1 MVSNGMVAIELIP
14 TKSYSPTDLGSLAGL
29 TDEVLTQS
37 VTKGHAISSTELTAS
52 TSSISLPT
60 GMDGVTVIL
69 SGTAGLAG
77 YLQPGSRVDVYAN
90 ITKVSTAS
98 TRGSRRDAPAA
109 VHRAGHDQHRG
120 PRRRRAPCR
129 PTPTKPTS
137 AGRTIP
143 ASETLLLRRQ
153 PEPGQDRS
161 SSSRRTRPL
170 SVVQTQKDTIASAG
184 GAVHRHRPDD
194 DRAMI
199 SRRILVISRSPALSR
214 AIQASLGPGY
224 QVVTSTNVIDV
235 VDEVREQGPFDVLVA
250 GPVFDSHAGM
260 ARLATLRAIAAVPA
274 VVLAL
279 GPKPKAS
286 LSDIVRTGAV
296 ELIEYPTSKRQLAA
310 ALKRA
315 FDIADVSAVGR
326 GARRCPSWPTGVV
339 VERPHFAEVFT
350 VASSSGGCGK
360 TFYATNLAC
369 YLAAQTGQR
378 VCLVD
383 LDLQFGEVSTALHL
397 RPRFTISDLLSRE
410 PVDDDD
416 LDEHVE
422 EYLEEHELGFSV
434 LAAPFSPADADM
446 IAPKDVY
453 KVMGALRRHFDYI
466 VVDTPAQLS
475 EIVLAAFDHSTR
487 VLCMVTLDL
496 PSIRNMR
503 VFLSTLEKL
512 RINSETIGVVLNKVE
527 DDIGIDISDVQE
539 VLDNKIVS
547 VLPYSREV
555 MKSINKG
562 KPALVSAANSD
573 IGKKLAGGMHQFLS
587 GEVTPV
593 LGTAANTAEIGES
606 RGFWRRRKG
615 RTTKVPELER
625 A

>member
-1 MVSNGMVAIELIP
+1 M
-14 TKSYSPTDLGSLAGL
+14 T
-29 TDEVLTQS
+29 
-37 VTKGHAISSTELTAS
+37 
-52 TSSISLPT
+52 
-60 GMDGVTVIL
+60 
-69 SGTAGLAG
+69 
-77 YLQPGSRVDVYAN
+77 
-90 ITKVSTAS
+90 
-98 TRGSRRDAPAA
+98 TRR
-109 VHRAGHDQHRG
+109 
-120 PRRRRAPCR
+120 
-129 PTPTKPTS
+129 
-137 AGRTIP
+137 
-143 ASETLLLRRQ
+143 
-153 PEPGQDRS
+153 
-161 SSSRRTRPL
+161 
-170 SVVQTQKDTIASAG
+170 
-184 GAVHRHRPDD
+184 
-194 DRAMI
+194 M
-199 SRRILVISRSPALSR
+199 LVISRSPALSR

-224 QVVTSTNVIDV
+224 EVVTSANVGDV
-235 VDEVREQGPFDVLVA
+235 GAEVQDLGPFDVLVA
-250 GPVFDSHAGM
+250 GPVFDSHSGM
-260 ARLATLRAIAAVPA
+260 ARLGALRAAGAVPT

-279 GPKPKAS
+279 GPKPRAT
-286 LSDIVRTGAV
+286 LGDIVRTGAIDLV
-296 ELIEYPTSKRQLAA
+296 EYPTSKRQLAA
-310 ALKRA
+310 ALRRA
-315 FDIADVSAVGR
+315 FDIADVSASN
-326 GARRCPSWPTGVV
+326 ADPTLPVV
-339 VERPHFAEVFT
+339 AQSATIDRPRFAEVFT

-369 YLAAQTGQR
+369 YLAAHTEKR

-397 RPRFTISDLLSRE
+397 RPKFTISNLLSRE
-410 PVDDDD
+410 EVDDDD

-453 KVMGALRRHFDYI
+453 KVLGALRRHFDYI

-512 RINSETIGVVLNKVE
+512 RINSQTIGVVLNKVE
-527 DDIGIDISDVQE
+527 DDIGIDINDVQE

-547 VLPYSREV
+547 TLPYSREV

-573 IGKKLAGGMHQFLS
+573 IGKRLAAGMQQFLS
-587 GEVTPV
+587 GENST
-593 LGTAANTAEIGES
+593 LDGGSEAAEDGDG
-606 RGFWRRRKG
+606 RGFWRRKKKG
-615 RTTKVPELER
+615 GTEKVPELET

>member
-1 MVSNGMVAIELIP
+1 M
-14 TKSYSPTDLGSLAGL
+14 
-29 TDEVLTQS
+29 
-37 VTKGHAISSTELTAS
+37 
-52 TSSISLPT
+52 
-60 GMDGVTVIL
+60 
-69 SGTAGLAG
+69 
-77 YLQPGSRVDVYAN
+77 
-90 ITKVSTAS
+90 
-98 TRGSRRDAPAA
+98 
-109 VHRAGHDQHRG
+109 
-120 PRRRRAPCR
+120 
-129 PTPTKPTS
+129 
-137 AGRTIP
+137 
-143 ASETLLLRRQ
+143 
-153 PEPGQDRS
+153 
-161 SSSRRTRPL
+161 
-170 SVVQTQKDTIASAG
+170 IA
-184 GAVHRHRPDD
+184 
-194 DRAMI
+194 
-199 SRRILVISRSPALSR
+199 RRILVISRSPALSR

-235 VDEVREQGPFDVLVA
+235 EDEVREQGPFDVLVA

-260 ARLATLRAIAAVPA
+260 ARLASLRATSAVPA

-279 GPKPKAS
+279 GPKPKAN

-296 ELIEYPTSKRQLAA
+296 ELVEYPTSKRQLST

-315 FDIADVSAVGR
+315 FDIADVSQS
-326 GARRCPSWPTGVV
+326 GAPPTMPVVAHGVV
-339 VERPHFAEVFT
+339 VAERPQFAEVFT

-369 YLAAQTGQR
+369 YLASQTGQR

-410 PVDDDD
+410 PIDDGDI
-416 LDEHVE
+416 DEHVE

-475 EIVLAAFDHSTR
+475 EIVLAAFDHSTH

-512 RINSETIGVVLNKVE
+512 RISSESIGVVLNKVE
-527 DDIGIDISDVQE
+527 EDIGIDITDVQE

-547 VLPYSREV
+547 ILPYSREV

-562 KPALVSAANSD
+562 QPALVSAVNSD
-573 IGKKLAGGMHQFLS
+573 ISKKLAGGMHQFLS
-587 GEVTPV
+587 GEVTPI
-593 LGTAANTAEIGES
+593 LGTSSNSGELGTG
-606 RGFWRRRKG
+606 RGGFWKLRRKG
-615 RTTKVPELER
+615 RTQKVPELER

>member
-1 MVSNGMVAIELIP
+1 M
-14 TKSYSPTDLGSLAGL
+14 
-29 TDEVLTQS
+29 
-37 VTKGHAISSTELTAS
+37 
-52 TSSISLPT
+52 
-60 GMDGVTVIL
+60 
-69 SGTAGLAG
+69 
-77 YLQPGSRVDVYAN
+77 
-90 ITKVSTAS
+90 
-98 TRGSRRDAPAA
+98 
-109 VHRAGHDQHRG
+109 
-120 PRRRRAPCR
+120 
-129 PTPTKPTS
+129 TS
-137 AGRTIP
+137 A
-143 ASETLLLRRQ
+143 
-153 PEPGQDRS
+153 
-161 SSSRRTRPL
+161 
-170 SVVQTQKDTIASAG
+170 
-184 GAVHRHRPDD
+184 
-194 DRAMI
+194 
-199 SRRILVISRSPALSR
+199 
-214 AIQASLGPGY
+214 
-224 QVVTSTNVIDV
+224 NVGEV
-235 VDEVREQGPFDVLVA
+235 ADEVRELGPFDVLVA
-250 GPVFDSHAGM
+250 GPIFDSHAGM
-260 ARLATLRAIAAVPA
+260 DRLARLRLAGTVPSI
-274 VVLAL
+274 VLAL
-279 GPKPKAS
+279 GPVPKAS
-286 LSDIVRTGAV
+286 LTDIVRTGAV
-296 ELIEYPTSKRQLAA
+296 DVIEYPTSKRQLADT
-310 ALKRA
+310 LKRA
-315 FDIADVSAVGR
+315 FDIADVSATGGYSTSPVASE
-326 GARRCPSWPTGVV
+326 GAVT
-339 VERPHFAEVFT
+339 ERQRFAEVFT

-369 YLAAQTGQR
+369 YLAAQTGHR

-512 RINSETIGVVLNKVE
+512 RINSQTIGVVLNKVE
-527 DDIGIDISDVQE
+527 DDIGIDIGDVQE

-573 IGKKLAGGMHQFLS
+573 IGKRLADGMHQFLS
-587 GEVTPV
+587 DDVSPVARTGLKADAGEER
-593 LGTAANTAEIGES
+593 G
-606 RGFWRRRKG
+606 GFWRRGRKT
-615 RTTKVPELER
+615 RTPKVPELER

>member
-1 MVSNGMVAIELIP
+1 
-14 TKSYSPTDLGSLAGL
+14 
-29 TDEVLTQS
+29 
-37 VTKGHAISSTELTAS
+37 
-52 TSSISLPT
+52 
-60 GMDGVTVIL
+60 
-69 SGTAGLAG
+69 
-77 YLQPGSRVDVYAN
+77 
-90 ITKVSTAS
+90 
-98 TRGSRRDAPAA
+98 
-109 VHRAGHDQHRG
+109 
-120 PRRRRAPCR
+120 
-129 PTPTKPTS
+129 
-137 AGRTIP
+137 
-143 ASETLLLRRQ
+143 
-153 PEPGQDRS
+153 
-161 SSSRRTRPL
+161 
-170 SVVQTQKDTIASAG
+170 
-184 GAVHRHRPDD
+184 
-194 DRAMI
+194 MI

-224 QVVTSTNVIDV
+224 QVVTSTNVVDV
-235 VDEVREQGPFDVLVA
+235 ADEVHEQGPFDVLVA

-260 ARLATLRAIAAVPA
+260 TRLANLRATAAVPA

-279 GPKPKAS
+279 GPRPKAS

-296 ELIEYPTSKRQLAA
+296 ELVEYPTSKRQLANS
-310 ALKRA
+310 LKRA
-315 FDIADVSAVGR
+315 FDIADISQSETA
-326 GARRCPSWPTGVV
+326 PTLPEVAQGVV
-339 VERPHFAEVFT
+339 VDRPQFAEVFT

-453 KVMGALRRHFDYI
+453 KVMGSLRRHFDYI

-503 VFLSTLEKL
+503 VFLTTLEKL
-512 RINSETIGVVLNKVE
+512 RISSDSIGVVLNKVE
-527 DDIGIDISDVQE
+527 DDIGIDINDVQD

-562 KPALVSAANSD
+562 RPALVSAANSD
-573 IGKKLAGGMHQFLS
+573 IGKKLAGGMQQFLS
-587 GEVTPV
+587 GDVTPV
-593 LGTAANTAEIGES
+593 LGTSTNTAEISQS
-606 RGFWRRRKG
+606 RGFFRRRKG
-615 RTTKVPELER
+615 RTNKVPELER

>member
-1 MVSNGMVAIELIP
+1 
-14 TKSYSPTDLGSLAGL
+14 
-29 TDEVLTQS
+29 
-37 VTKGHAISSTELTAS
+37 
-52 TSSISLPT
+52 
-60 GMDGVTVIL
+60 
-69 SGTAGLAG
+69 
-77 YLQPGSRVDVYAN
+77 
-90 ITKVSTAS
+90 
-98 TRGSRRDAPAA
+98 
-109 VHRAGHDQHRG
+109 
-120 PRRRRAPCR
+120 
-129 PTPTKPTS
+129 
-137 AGRTIP
+137 
-143 ASETLLLRRQ
+143 
-153 PEPGQDRS
+153 
-161 SSSRRTRPL
+161 
-170 SVVQTQKDTIASAG
+170 
-184 GAVHRHRPDD
+184 
-194 DRAMI
+194 MI

-214 AIQASLGPGY
+214 AIHASLGPGY
-224 QVVTSTNVIDV
+224 EVVTSTSVSDV
-235 VDEVREQGPFDVLVA
+235 VDDVRTQGPFDVLVA
-250 GPVFDSHAGM
+250 GPIFDSHAGM
-260 ARLATLRAIAAVPA
+260 ARLATLRAAGAVPA

-279 GPKPKAS
+279 GPKPKAN

-296 ELIEYPTSKRQLAA
+296 ELVEYPTSKRQLST

-315 FDIADVSAVGR
+315 FDIADVSESSAG
-326 GARRCPSWPTGVV
+326 PTLPVVAADGVV
-339 VERPHFAEVFT
+339 VERSHFAEVFT

-422 EYLEEHELGFSV
+422 EYLEEHDLGFSV

-503 VFLSTLEKL
+503 VFLTTLEKL
-512 RINSETIGVVLNKVE
+512 RINSETVGVVLNKVE
-527 DDIGIDISDVQE
+527 EDIGIDIADVQE
-539 VLDNKIVS
+539 VLDNKIIS

-562 KPALVSAANSD
+562 KPALVSAAGSD
-573 IGKKLAGGMHQFLS
+573 IGKKLAGGMTQFLS
-587 GEVTPV
+587 GEATPI
-593 LGTAANTAEIGES
+593 LGTGTNSNGGGRGSGGFRRLMRRNRTA
-606 RGFWRRRKG
+606 
-615 RTTKVPELER
+615 KVPELER
-625 A
+625 V

>member
-1 MVSNGMVAIELIP
+1 
-14 TKSYSPTDLGSLAGL
+14 
-29 TDEVLTQS
+29 
-37 VTKGHAISSTELTAS
+37 
-52 TSSISLPT
+52 
-60 GMDGVTVIL
+60 
-69 SGTAGLAG
+69 
-77 YLQPGSRVDVYAN
+77 
-90 ITKVSTAS
+90 
-98 TRGSRRDAPAA
+98 
-109 VHRAGHDQHRG
+109 
-120 PRRRRAPCR
+120 
-129 PTPTKPTS
+129 
-137 AGRTIP
+137 
-143 ASETLLLRRQ
+143 
-153 PEPGQDRS
+153 
-161 SSSRRTRPL
+161 
-170 SVVQTQKDTIASAG
+170 
-184 GAVHRHRPDD
+184 
-194 DRAMI
+194 MI

-224 QVVTSTNVIDV
+224 QVITSTNVIDV
-235 VDEVREQGPFDVLVA
+235 VEEVQEQGPFDVLVA

-260 ARLATLRAIAAVPA
+260 ARLATLRAAGAVPA

-279 GPKPKAS
+279 GPKPKAN

-296 ELIEYPTSKRQLAA
+296 ELVEYPTSKRQLST

-315 FDIADVSAVGR
+315 FDIADVSESSAG
-326 GARRCPSWPTGVV
+326 PTLPVVAADGVV
-339 VERPHFAEVFT
+339 VERSHFAEVFT

-383 LDLQFGEVSTALHL
+383 LDLQFGEISTALHL

-410 PVDDDD
+410 PVDDGD

-422 EYLEEHELGFSV
+422 EYLEEHDLGFSV

-503 VFLSTLEKL
+503 VFLTTLEKL
-512 RINSETIGVVLNKVE
+512 RINSDTIGVVLNKVE
-527 DDIGIDISDVQE
+527 EDIGIDISDVQE
-539 VLDNKIVS
+539 VLDNKIIS

-562 KPALVSAANSD
+562 KPALVSAASSD
-573 IGKKLAGGMHQFLS
+573 IGKKLSGGMHQFLN

-593 LGTAANTAEIGES
+593 LGNGSNSNGNGREPGGI
-606 RGFWRRRKG
+606 RRLMRRH

>member
-1 MVSNGMVAIELIP
+1 
-14 TKSYSPTDLGSLAGL
+14 
-29 TDEVLTQS
+29 
-37 VTKGHAISSTELTAS
+37 
-52 TSSISLPT
+52 
-60 GMDGVTVIL
+60 
-69 SGTAGLAG
+69 
-77 YLQPGSRVDVYAN
+77 
-90 ITKVSTAS
+90 
-98 TRGSRRDAPAA
+98 
-109 VHRAGHDQHRG
+109 
-120 PRRRRAPCR
+120 
-129 PTPTKPTS
+129 
-137 AGRTIP
+137 
-143 ASETLLLRRQ
+143 
-153 PEPGQDRS
+153 
-161 SSSRRTRPL
+161 
-170 SVVQTQKDTIASAG
+170 
-184 GAVHRHRPDD
+184 
-194 DRAMI
+194 MI
-199 SRRILVISRSPALSR
+199 NRRILVISRSPALGR

-224 QVVTSTNVIDV
+224 QVITSSNVIDV
-235 VDEVREQGPFDVLVA
+235 DEEVREQGPFDVLVA

-260 ARLATLRAIAAVPA
+260 ARLANLRATSPIPA

-296 ELIEYPTSKRQLAA
+296 ELVEYPTSKRQLSS

-315 FDIADVSAVGR
+315 FDIADVSEAGT
-326 GARRCPSWPTGVV
+326 PTLPVVAQGVV
-339 VERPHFAEVFT
+339 VERTQFAEVFT
-350 VASSSGGCGK
+350 IASSSGGCGK

-369 YLAAQTGQR
+369 YLSAQTGQR

-397 RPRFTISDLLSRE
+397 RPRFTISDLLARE
-410 PVDDDD
+410 PVDEDD
-416 LDEHVE
+416 LDQHVE

-503 VFLSTLEKL
+503 VFLTTLEKL
-512 RINSETIGVVLNKVE
+512 RINSESIGVVLNKVE
-527 DDIGIDISDVQE
+527 DDIGIDLNDVQE
-539 VLDNKIVS
+539 VLDNKIIS
-547 VLPYSREV
+547 TLPYSREA

-562 KPALVSAANSD
+562 RPALVSAANSEL
-573 IGKKLAGGMHQFLS
+573 GKKLAGGMAQFLS
-587 GEVTPV
+587 GDSGTS
-593 LGTAANTAEIGES
+593 LGTGANTAEIS
-606 RGFWRRRKG
+606 APRGFWRRRKA
-615 RTTKVPELER
+615 RTQKVPELER

>member
-1 MVSNGMVAIELIP
+1 
-14 TKSYSPTDLGSLAGL
+14 
-29 TDEVLTQS
+29 
-37 VTKGHAISSTELTAS
+37 
-52 TSSISLPT
+52 
-60 GMDGVTVIL
+60 
-69 SGTAGLAG
+69 
-77 YLQPGSRVDVYAN
+77 
-90 ITKVSTAS
+90 
-98 TRGSRRDAPAA
+98 
-109 VHRAGHDQHRG
+109 
-120 PRRRRAPCR
+120 
-129 PTPTKPTS
+129 
-137 AGRTIP
+137 
-143 ASETLLLRRQ
+143 
-153 PEPGQDRS
+153 
-161 SSSRRTRPL
+161 
-170 SVVQTQKDTIASAG
+170 
-184 GAVHRHRPDD
+184 
-194 DRAMI
+194 
-199 SRRILVISRSPALSR
+199 
-214 AIQASLGPGY
+214 
-224 QVVTSTNVIDV
+224 
-235 VDEVREQGPFDVLVA
+235 
-250 GPVFDSHAGM
+250 M
-260 ARLATLRAIAAVPA
+260 ARLAHLRATGSVPTI
-274 VVLAL
+274 VLAL
-279 GPKPKAS
+279 GPVPRAS

-296 ELIEYPTSKRQLAA
+296 DLVEYPTSKRQLAS

-315 FDIADVSAVGR
+315 FDIADVSASG
-326 GARRCPSWPTGVV
+326 GDPTFPVTTQGPVS
-339 VERPHFAEVFT
+339 ERPQSAEVFT

-369 YLAAQTGQR
+369 YLAAHTGKR

-512 RINSETIGVVLNKVE
+512 RISSQTIGVVLNKVE
-527 DDIGIDISDVQE
+527 EDIGIDISDVQE
-539 VLDNKIVS
+539 VLENKIVS

-573 IGKKLAGGMHQFLS
+573 IGKKLADGMHQFLS
-587 GEVTPV
+587 DDVPPVFESGSKQDETGET
-593 LGTAANTAEIGES
+593 
-606 RGFWRRRKG
+606 RGFWRRGRKG

>member
-1 MVSNGMVAIELIP
+1 M
-14 TKSYSPTDLGSLAGL
+14 
-29 TDEVLTQS
+29 
-37 VTKGHAISSTELTAS
+37 
-52 TSSISLPT
+52 
-60 GMDGVTVIL
+60 
-69 SGTAGLAG
+69 
-77 YLQPGSRVDVYAN
+77 
-90 ITKVSTAS
+90 IT
-98 TRGSRRDAPAA
+98 
-109 VHRAGHDQHRG
+109 
-120 PRRRRAPCR
+120 
-129 PTPTKPTS
+129 
-137 AGRTIP
+137 
-143 ASETLLLRRQ
+143 
-153 PEPGQDRS
+153 
-161 SSSRRTRPL
+161 
-170 SVVQTQKDTIASAG
+170 
-184 GAVHRHRPDD
+184 
-194 DRAMI
+194 
-199 SRRILVISRSPALSR
+199 RRILVISRSPALSR

-224 QVVTSTNVIDV
+224 QVATSSNVTDVI
-235 VDEVREQGPFDVLVA
+235 DEVRAQGPIDVLVA

-260 ARLATLRAIAAVPA
+260 ARLASLRATSAVPA

-279 GPKPKAS
+279 GPRPKAN

-296 ELIEYPTSKRQLAA
+296 ELVEYPTSKRQLST

-315 FDIADVSAVGR
+315 FDIADVSEESSG
-326 GARRCPSWPTGVV
+326 PTLPVVAADGVV

-369 YLAAQTGQR
+369 YLAAETQQR

-410 PVDDDD
+410 PVDEDD

-422 EYLEEHELGFSV
+422 EFLEQHELGFSV

-453 KVMGALRRHFDYI
+453 KVMGSLRRHFDYI

-475 EIVLAAFDHSTR
+475 EIVLAAFDHSSR

-512 RINSETIGVVLNKVE
+512 RINRDSIGVVLNKVE
-527 DDIGIDISDVQE
+527 DDIGIDINDVQE
-539 VLDNKIVS
+539 VLDDKIIS

-562 KPALVSAANSD
+562 RPALVSAATSD
-573 IGKKLAGGMHQFLS
+573 IGRKLAGGMHQFLS
-587 GEVTPV
+587 GDVTPV
-593 LGTAANTAEIGES
+593 LGTGTNTAGIGES
-606 RGFWRRRKG
+606 RGRWRLRRKG
-615 RTTKVPELER
+615 RTSKVPELER

>member
-1 MVSNGMVAIELIP
+1 
-14 TKSYSPTDLGSLAGL
+14 
-29 TDEVLTQS
+29 
-37 VTKGHAISSTELTAS
+37 
-52 TSSISLPT
+52 
-60 GMDGVTVIL
+60 
-69 SGTAGLAG
+69 
-77 YLQPGSRVDVYAN
+77 
-90 ITKVSTAS
+90 
-98 TRGSRRDAPAA
+98 
-109 VHRAGHDQHRG
+109 
-120 PRRRRAPCR
+120 
-129 PTPTKPTS
+129 
-137 AGRTIP
+137 
-143 ASETLLLRRQ
+143 
-153 PEPGQDRS
+153 
-161 SSSRRTRPL
+161 
-170 SVVQTQKDTIASAG
+170 
-184 GAVHRHRPDD
+184 
-194 DRAMI
+194 MI

-214 AIQASLGPGY
+214 AVQASLGPGY

-235 VDEVREQGPFDVLVA
+235 AEEVHEQGPFDLLVA

-260 ARLATLRAIAAVPA
+260 TRLAHLRAAAPVPA

-279 GPKPKAS
+279 GPTPKAS

-296 ELIEYPTSKRQLAA
+296 ELIEYPTSKRQLANS
-310 ALKRA
+310 LKRA
-315 FDIADVSAVGR
+315 FDIADVSQSDSA
-326 GARRCPSWPTGVV
+326 PTLPDVAQGVV
-339 VERPHFAEVFT
+339 VERPKSAEVFT

-369 YLAAQTGQR
+369 YLASQTGQR

-416 LDEHVE
+416 LDEHVQ

-453 KVMGALRRHFDYI
+453 KVMGSLRRHFDYI

-475 EIVLAAFDHSTR
+475 EIVLAAFDHSTH

-503 VFLSTLEKL
+503 VFLTTLQKL
-512 RINSETIGVVLNKVE
+512 RISSDAIGVVLNKVE
-527 DDIGIDISDVQE
+527 DDIGINISDVQD

-562 KPALVSAANSD
+562 TPALVSAANSD

-587 GEVTPV
+587 GDVMPV
-593 LGTAANTAEIGES
+593 LGTSVNTAQIDES

-615 RTTKVPELER
+615 RTNTVPELEK

>member
-1 MVSNGMVAIELIP
+1 
-14 TKSYSPTDLGSLAGL
+14 
-29 TDEVLTQS
+29 
-37 VTKGHAISSTELTAS
+37 
-52 TSSISLPT
+52 
-60 GMDGVTVIL
+60 
-69 SGTAGLAG
+69 
-77 YLQPGSRVDVYAN
+77 
-90 ITKVSTAS
+90 
-98 TRGSRRDAPAA
+98 
-109 VHRAGHDQHRG
+109 
-120 PRRRRAPCR
+120 
-129 PTPTKPTS
+129 
-137 AGRTIP
+137 
-143 ASETLLLRRQ
+143 
-153 PEPGQDRS
+153 
-161 SSSRRTRPL
+161 
-170 SVVQTQKDTIASAG
+170 
-184 GAVHRHRPDD
+184 
-194 DRAMI
+194 MI

-224 QVVTSTNVIDV
+224 QVVTSANVSDV
-235 VDEVREQGPFDVLVA
+235 EEEVQVEGPFGVLVA
-250 GPVFDSHAGM
+250 GPAFDSHAGM
-260 ARLATLRAIAAVPA
+260 ARLANLRAAGAVPTI
-274 VVLAL
+274 VLAL
-279 GPKPKAS
+279 GPTPKAS

-296 ELIEYPTSKRQLAA
+296 DLVEYPTSKRQLAT
-310 ALKRA
+310 ALQRA
-315 FDIADVSAVGR
+315 FDIADMSASGGDPTFPVVSQ
-326 GARRCPSWPTGVV
+326 GVA
-339 VERPHFAEVFT
+339 VERPQFAEVFT

-416 LDEHVE
+416 LDEHVK

-475 EIVLAAFDHSTR
+475 EIVLAAFDHSTK

-503 VFLSTLEKL
+503 VFLTTLEKL
-512 RINSETIGVVLNKVE
+512 RITSQTIGVVLNKVE

-573 IGKKLAGGMHQFLS
+573 IGKKLAAGMQQFLS
-587 GEVTPV
+587 DEVTPV
-593 LGTAANTAEIGES
+593 LPSDSSKAETGET
-606 RGFWRRRKG
+606 RGFLRRRRKG

>member
-1 MVSNGMVAIELIP
+1 
-14 TKSYSPTDLGSLAGL
+14 
-29 TDEVLTQS
+29 
-37 VTKGHAISSTELTAS
+37 
-52 TSSISLPT
+52 
-60 GMDGVTVIL
+60 
-69 SGTAGLAG
+69 
-77 YLQPGSRVDVYAN
+77 
-90 ITKVSTAS
+90 
-98 TRGSRRDAPAA
+98 
-109 VHRAGHDQHRG
+109 
-120 PRRRRAPCR
+120 
-129 PTPTKPTS
+129 
-137 AGRTIP
+137 
-143 ASETLLLRRQ
+143 
-153 PEPGQDRS
+153 
-161 SSSRRTRPL
+161 
-170 SVVQTQKDTIASAG
+170 
-184 GAVHRHRPDD
+184 
-194 DRAMI
+194 MI
-199 SRRILVISRSPALSR
+199 NRRILVISRSPALSR

-224 QVVTSTNVIDV
+224 QVATSSNVTDIA
-235 VDEVREQGPFDVLVA
+235 DEVREEGPFDVLVA

-260 ARLATLRAIAAVPA
+260 ARLASLRASAAVPA

-286 LSDIVRTGAV
+286 LADIVRTGAV
-296 ELIEYPTSKRQLAA
+296 DLVEYPTSKRQLSM

-315 FDIADVSAVGR
+315 FDIADVSR
-326 GARRCPSWPTGVV
+326 SGAEPTLPVVADGVV
-339 VERPHFAEVFT
+339 VERPHFADVFT

-369 YLAAQTGQR
+369 YLAAQTNQR

-453 KVMGALRRHFDYI
+453 KVMAALRRHFDYI

-503 VFLSTLEKL
+503 VFLTTLEKL
-512 RINSETIGVVLNKVE
+512 KISSETIGVVLNKVE
-527 DDIGIDISDVQE
+527 EDIGVDIGDVQE
-539 VLDNKIVS
+539 VLDNKIIS

-562 KPALVSAANSD
+562 RPALVSAANSD
-573 IGKKLAGGMHQFLS
+573 IGQKLSGSMHQFLS
-587 GEVTPV
+587 GDVTPV
-593 LGTAANTAEIGES
+593 LGTTSANTAEIGGE
-606 RGFWRRRKG
+606 RGRWRLRRKG
-615 RTTKVPELER
+615 RTAKVPELER

>member
-1 MVSNGMVAIELIP
+1 
-14 TKSYSPTDLGSLAGL
+14 
-29 TDEVLTQS
+29 
-37 VTKGHAISSTELTAS
+37 
-52 TSSISLPT
+52 
-60 GMDGVTVIL
+60 
-69 SGTAGLAG
+69 
-77 YLQPGSRVDVYAN
+77 
-90 ITKVSTAS
+90 
-98 TRGSRRDAPAA
+98 
-109 VHRAGHDQHRG
+109 
-120 PRRRRAPCR
+120 
-129 PTPTKPTS
+129 
-137 AGRTIP
+137 
-143 ASETLLLRRQ
+143 
-153 PEPGQDRS
+153 
-161 SSSRRTRPL
+161 
-170 SVVQTQKDTIASAG
+170 
-184 GAVHRHRPDD
+184 
-194 DRAMI
+194 MI
-199 SRRILVISRSPALSR
+199 GRRILVISRSPALGR

-224 QVVTSTNVIDV
+224 EVITSANVIDV
-235 VDEVREQGPFDVLVA
+235 VEEVQDQGPFDVLVA

-260 ARLATLRAIAAVPA
+260 ARLATLRAAGAVPTI
-274 VVLAL
+274 VLAL
-279 GPKPKAS
+279 GPKPKAN
-286 LSDIVRTGAV
+286 LGDIVRTGAV
-296 ELIEYPTSKRQLAA
+296 DLIEYPTSKRQLAT

-315 FDIADVSAVGR
+315 FDIADVSRSNGDVTLPVVAH
-326 GARRCPSWPTGVV
+326 GVV
-339 VERPHFAEVFT
+339 VDRPQFAEVFT

-422 EYLEEHELGFSV
+422 EYLEDHELGFSV

-475 EIVLAAFDHSTR
+475 EIVLAAFDHSTK

-512 RINSETIGVVLNKVE
+512 RINSQTIGVVLNKVE
-527 DDIGIDISDVQE
+527 DDIGIDINDVQE

-547 VLPYSREV
+547 ILPYSREV

-562 KPALVSAANSD
+562 KPALISAANSD

-587 GEVTPV
+587 DDMTPT
-593 LGTAANTAEIGES
+593 LDAGSNTAAIGDS
-606 RGFWRRRKG
+606 SGFWRRKRKSRG
-615 RTTKVPELER
+615 DKVSQLEK